1 VAGFVTRF
9 FIFSLGVD
17 IYLIRLYINHVSTQ
31 EKRAMAIRIGKA
43 NISVK
48 DLYGATL
55 TVEKCDQIVSL
66 IREAKYP
73 GWKDHIRDFEALKD
87 CAKRGIPQTVKPM
100 SVQFVA
106 INRLVA
112 NQVDVEFLMDGNS
125 GDSQEQEQG

>member
-1 VAGFVTRF
+1 
-9 FIFSLGVD
+9 
-17 IYLIRLYINHVSTQ
+17 
-31 EKRAMAIRIGKA
+31 MAIRIGKA

-48 DLYGATL
+48 DLFGTTL
-55 TVEKCDQIVSL
+55 TVEKCDQIAAL

-73 GWKDHIRDFEALKD
+73 GWKEHIRDFETLKD

-125 GDSQEQEQG
+125 GDSQEQEQE

>member
-1 VAGFVTRF
+1 MRSDCVLDSG
-9 FIFSLGVD
+9 
-17 IYLIRLYINHVSTQ
+17 
-31 EKRAMAIRIGKA
+31 GK
-43 NISVK
+43 V
-48 DLYGATL
+48 
-55 TVEKCDQIVSL
+55 
-66 IREAKYP
+66 P